1 MEKNFTPLVDEH
13 LQSLKG
19 MQEADA
25 GDFFYTRLMARM
37 ENNRPDKSWSFPL
50 KPVWV
55 IGTLVA
61 LLAINGF
68 MLVQDNRPGKK
79 NVYSSPVSSIQ
90 DFASSYDQ
98 SISSY

>member
-1 MEKNFTPLVDEH
+1 MDKNYTPLVDEH
-13 LQSLKG
+13 LQSLQG

-37 ENNRPDKSWSFPL
+37 ENNGPDKSWNFPL

-79 NVYSSPVSSIQ
+79 NTYSSAASPIQ